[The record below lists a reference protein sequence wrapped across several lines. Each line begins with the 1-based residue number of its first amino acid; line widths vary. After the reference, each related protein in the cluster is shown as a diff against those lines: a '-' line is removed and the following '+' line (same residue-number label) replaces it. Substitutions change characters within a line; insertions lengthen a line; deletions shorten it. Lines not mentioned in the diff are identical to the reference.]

1 MSSTIL
7 TNGRFVGDDDSHREC
22 MIIEGSQI
30 AYIGSENDKAVQD
43 AKSQGAEILDLEN
56 RVVLPGFIDSHVHLL
71 FFGLSQQKLD
81 LGGCKSLQEIRQR
94 ITDFAAANPDLPKIL
109 CRGWLQS
116 ATDGVALASMID
128 DIDPR
133 PIFIDSNDLH
143 SAWCN
148 TAALKELPIDEI
160 KAKCPE
166 HLTCDEDGKPTGL
179 LAEWAVT
186 AFIWPFL
193 IQSLSMD
200 DKLEALERAVQA
212 YSAEGYTGVIDMAMD
227 AVAWQAL
234 QTLRERK
241 GINLHIAAHWFVP
254 YEADEKV
261 LDEKIQEAI
270 DMHSRFH
277 PSKSPEFCI
286 VGVKLMC
293 DGVVDGCTAAL
304 SYPYGE
310 STDLIQP
317 LWPGEAMNRVLSQI
331 TKAGMQCAIHAIGDV
346 AVSQA
351 ISAIASTNNPTARH
365 RIEHLEMAT
374 PEDARRLGSL
384 GITASVQPVH
394 SDPAILE
401 GYEKLVKPSAWKH
414 CFPYKECLDG
424 HANVAIGTDSPTAR
438 HLPFPNL
445 YNATTRKSA
454 LEPERETV
462 TNGDS
467 ALTLEQAWDVGV
479 ASRGKLTGASLP
491 VLGAGNERKRERGL
505 EIDGAEGSFGQ
516 FQALPLGQ
524 VEASGL
530 GSEVLMDMEYPVIET
545 EEPQWLQRRSDQEK
559 QLFKE
564 FIQKTVFLF
573 YSTSTEDPFPLEL
586 QRLALQNEPLYLG
599 LIATHVYNTNPR
611 NPPPLFHDLCNQ
623 SLRLFREQL
632 SRFDGTLDGGL
643 INAGV
648 FLCTLH
654 SKNAHRIGDLEY
666 RFSLEAMAIM
676 DIPTFV
682 RGRDTPTLGIWGF
695 LRSAQKASSTGL
707 VGGVESVSG
716 LPRSL
721 LDIFGRMAHE
731 DVEKALAD
739 WEGHEGS
746 IPHVHLWEAF
756 RLSGILLS
764 RRHKRTHSESPS
776 NEILVCRLVA
786 TLDALYETRQREEY
800 AHILATNSMLY
811 PYTAA
816 RLEVTILQ
824 TRPTWVQTLR
834 RCGSICD
841 AYRDTPNALILEEIL
856 DKALERGDNDV
867 DLDKE
872 TKLRGVELSRSEII
886 LVPTPSQDPND
897 PLNWSKRRKA
907 WNFTLVLAVTV
918 AFFSAIVMQMVL
930 WQQMIIDMHVTY
942 DQLNYGVAFNSAG
955 LALGSFLFIPLAR
968 KYGSRPCYI
977 LSTGLM
983 AAVSWWS
990 GRMETVGEM
999 YVTNFLSGLAAS
1011 INETISEI
1019 TIADLFFV
1027 HQRGTA
1033 NGFYIMAVMV
1043 GQFVCPCIVGVQAA
1057 AQGWRWTYYTT
1068 GIVLTVLFLLFIFFF
1083 EETKFIPV
1091 TIGETRNTSGQ
1102 GTPTLKN
1109 PKDDSTQ
1116 ADIQDS
1122 DLNSETHPPR
1132 LTYKQRMRFITR
1144 TDEPLWRNYLV
1155 PLKMF
1160 LFPHVLFSALQVAS
1174 CVAFLIL
1181 LTSSI
1186 SMIFSAPPYNFNTA
1200 GVGLM
1205 SLGPFVGNFLG
1216 SVYGGVLGDW
1226 VVVKLAKRNKG
1237 IFEPEMRLY
1246 ILLLPALLTGGGL
1259 VFFGISADK
1268 GWHWIYPSIGGA
1280 MFGFGMASMIDISC
1294 TIVIDIYQ
1302 TLTAEA
1308 FISVTFIRN
1317 IPSIGVPFGVVGWI
1331 SSIGISKL
1339 FIISGC
1345 VATLVCLL
1353 FIPCAIWGRRVRENT
1368 WQMYQSLYATVIL
1381 TLLKIWQLR
1390 RITITI
1396 IRILKLQPIHLPR
1409 HPNREIPNPNAYDHG
1424 PPKSLPPSIDLF
1436 PC

>member
-1 MSSTIL
+1 
-7 TNGRFVGDDDSHREC
+7 
-22 MIIEGSQI
+22 
-30 AYIGSENDKAVQD
+30 
-43 AKSQGAEILDLEN
+43 
-56 RVVLPGFIDSHVHLL
+56 
-71 FFGLSQQKLD
+71 
-81 LGGCKSLQEIRQR
+81 
-94 ITDFAAANPDLPKIL
+94 
-109 CRGWLQS
+109 
-116 ATDGVALASMID
+116 
-128 DIDPR
+128 
-133 PIFIDSNDLH
+133 
-143 SAWCN
+143 
-148 TAALKELPIDEI
+148 
-160 KAKCPE
+160 
-166 HLTCDEDGKPTGL
+166 
-179 LAEWAVT
+179 
-186 AFIWPFL
+186 
-193 IQSLSMD
+193 
-200 DKLEALERAVQA
+200 
-212 YSAEGYTGVIDMAMD
+212 
-227 AVAWQAL
+227 
-234 QTLRERK
+234 
-241 GINLHIAAHWFVP
+241 
-254 YEADEKV
+254 
-261 LDEKIQEAI
+261 
-270 DMHSRFH
+270 
-277 PSKSPEFCI
+277 
-286 VGVKLMC
+286 
-293 DGVVDGCTAAL
+293 
-304 SYPYGE
+304 
-310 STDLIQP
+310 
-317 LWPGEAMNRVLSQI
+317 
-331 TKAGMQCAIHAIGDV
+331 
-346 AVSQA
+346 
-351 ISAIASTNNPTARH
+351 
-365 RIEHLEMAT
+365 
-374 PEDARRLGSL
+374 
-384 GITASVQPVH
+384 
-394 SDPAILE
+394 
-401 GYEKLVKPSAWKH
+401 
-414 CFPYKECLDG
+414 
-424 HANVAIGTDSPTAR
+424 
-438 HLPFPNL
+438 
-445 YNATTRKSA
+445 
-454 LEPERETV
+454 
-462 TNGDS
+462 
-467 ALTLEQAWDVGV
+467 
-479 ASRGKLTGASLP
+479 
-491 VLGAGNERKRERGL
+491 
-505 EIDGAEGSFGQ
+505 
-516 FQALPLGQ
+516 
-524 VEASGL
+524 
-530 GSEVLMDMEYPVIET
+530 
-545 EEPQWLQRRSDQEK
+545 
-559 QLFKE
+559 
-564 FIQKTVFLF
+564 
-573 YSTSTEDPFPLEL
+573 
-586 QRLALQNEPLYLG
+586 
-599 LIATHVYNTNPR
+599 
-611 NPPPLFHDLCNQ
+611 
-623 SLRLFREQL
+623 
-632 SRFDGTLDGGL
+632 
-643 INAGV
+643 
-648 FLCTLH
+648 
-654 SKNAHRIGDLEY
+654 
-666 RFSLEAMAIM
+666 M

-695 LRSAQKASSTGL
+695 LRSAQKASPTGL

-721 LDIFGRMAHE
+721 LDIFGRMAHD
-731 DVEKALAD
+731 DVENDFAN
-739 WEGHEGS
+739 WEGYEGS

-756 RLSGILLS
+756 RISGVLIA
-764 RRHKRTHSESPS
+764 RRQKRTRAGSPS

-786 TLDALYETRQREEY
+786 TLDALYETRKREEY

-824 TRPTWVQTLR
+824 TRPSWVQTLR

-856 DKALERGDNDV
+856 DKALERGDNEV
-867 DLDKE
+867 DLDRE
-872 TKLRGVELSRSEII
+872 TKAALRSSSSQRPHKTPMILYMELHPRPRRNSSI
-886 LVPTPSQDPND
+886 LLSVHLSPPNI
-897 PLNWSKRRKA
+897 PINTNILS
-907 WNFTLVLAVTV
+907 V
-918 AFFSAIVMQMVL
+918 VMQMVL

-1057 AQGWRWTYYTT
+1057 AQDWRWTYYTT
-1068 GIVLTVLFLLFIFFF
+1068 GIVLSVLFLLYIFFF

-1091 TIGETRNTSGQ
+1091 TIGETRNTSSQ
-1102 GTPTLKN
+1102 GPPIKN
-1109 PKDDSTQ
+1109 PKDGSIQ
-1116 ADIQDS
+1116 GDIQES

-1132 LTYKQRMRFITR
+1132 LTYRQRMRFITR

-1186 SMIFSAPPYNFNTA
+1186 SMIFSAPPYSFNTA

-1246 ILLLPALLTGGGL
+1246 ILLLPALLMGGGL

-1345 VATLVCLL
+1345 VATAVCLL
-1353 FIPCAIWGRRVRENT
+1353 FIPCAIWGRRVREST
-1368 WQMYQSLYATVIL
+1368 WQMYESVRE
-1381 TLLKIWQLR
+1381 LKGAA
-1390 RITITI
+1390 
-1396 IRILKLQPIHLPR
+1396 R
-1409 HPNREIPNPNAYDHG
+1409 H
-1424 PPKSLPPSIDLF
+1424 
-1436 PC
+1436 